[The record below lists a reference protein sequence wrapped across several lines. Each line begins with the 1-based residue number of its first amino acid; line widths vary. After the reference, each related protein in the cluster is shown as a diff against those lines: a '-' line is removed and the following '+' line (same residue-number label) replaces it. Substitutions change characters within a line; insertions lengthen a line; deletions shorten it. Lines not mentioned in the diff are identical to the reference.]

1 MSIPE
6 SFRPGESVGLHGV
19 SPTLTRILLHQHLS
33 YHCVLMAIS
42 RLAIHI
48 GEPNVLLGDGI
59 GKTSLIRA
67 ARQVLELTRF
77 IEPKVYCPL
86 W

>member
-19 SPTLTRILLHQHLS
+19 SPTLSRILLHQHLS

-48 GEPNVLLGDGI
+48 GQPNIDGI
-59 GKTSLIRA
+59 GETSLIRA
-67 ARQVLELTRF
+67 ARQTLELTRF